1 MELSSSKA
9 QSWLSWFLRGI
20 LVLFFLF
27 LISRLFELQIIKGK
41 YFRELSDGNRIKRI
55 KIAAPRVK
63 ILARGGET
71 LVGNLGDGKSYYVL
85 GSIFAHAGGYLG
97 EANEEEIGKIDPN
110 VRKGYEDS
118 VVYGRGLEEQYDCIL
133 RGAG

>member
-41 YFRELSDGNRIKRI
+41 DIQELSDGNRIKRI
-55 KIAAPRVK
+55 KSAAPRGK
-63 ILARGGET
+63 MLERSGEA
-71 LVGNLGDGKSYYVL
+71 LVGNLGDGKRNYVL
-85 GSIFAHAGGYLG
+85 GSIFDHAGGYLG